1 MLGRDPFRCA
11 TDEGVVIRHETV
23 TLVLVLPASGRYTP
37 LSFQV
42 VPPSLKLRNTKIYE
56 RLVPLSMTLRN
67 WYPYAIAACFTLSL
81 MSVAAVAQTGETRQR
96 QIAPTDQALNQV
108 ALTDDP
114 VVLSVASPADLKA
127 ASLTTP
133 TLASAKFQTLMLA
146 AIDQR
151 LGARYSWGATGPS
164 AFDCSGFVWSTFQ
177 SIGINFERSSAR
189 TLWSRFAPAT
199 PEEEVKFGT
208 LVFFS
213 NLRHIGIVA
222 DANGFYHASRHH
234 GVVYSPFND
243 YWLSRID
250 GFRRVPLPAVPAAD

>member
-1 MLGRDPFRCA
+1 
-11 TDEGVVIRHETV
+11 
-23 TLVLVLPASGRYTP
+23 
-37 LSFQV
+37 
-42 VPPSLKLRNTKIYE
+42 
-56 RLVPLSMTLRN
+56 MTLRN
-67 WYPYAIAACFTLSL
+67 WFPYAIAASLTLSM
-81 MSVAAVAQTGETRQR
+81 MSVAVVAQTGEIRQR
-96 QIAPTDQALNQV
+96 QIASTDQALNRIV
-108 ALTDDP
+108 VNDDP
-114 VVLSVASPADLKA
+114 VVLSVAPAADLKA
-127 ASLTTP
+127 ASVATP
-133 TLASAKFQTLMLA
+133 TLASAQFQQMMLA

-199 PEEEVKFGT
+199 PEEEMKFGT

-250 GFRRVPLPAVPAAD
+250 GFRRVPLPAVTTAD

>member
-1 MLGRDPFRCA
+1 
-11 TDEGVVIRHETV
+11 
-23 TLVLVLPASGRYTP
+23 
-37 LSFQV
+37 
-42 VPPSLKLRNTKIYE
+42 
-56 RLVPLSMTLRN
+56 MTLRN
-67 WYPYAIAACFTLSL
+67 WFPYAIAASLTLSM
-81 MSVAAVAQTGETRQR
+81 MSVAVVAQTGETRQR
-96 QIAPTDQALNQV
+96 QNASVDQALNRIV
-108 ALTDDP
+108 LNDEP
-114 VVLSVASPADLKA
+114 VVLSVAPPADLKA
-127 ASLTTP
+127 SSVATP
-133 TLASAKFQTLMLA
+133 TLASAHFQQLMLA

-189 TLWSRFAPAT
+189 TLWARFTPAT
-199 PEEEVKFGT
+199 PEEEMKFGT

-250 GFRRVPLPAVPAAD
+250 GFRRVPLPAVTTAE

>member
-1 MLGRDPFRCA
+1 
-11 TDEGVVIRHETV
+11 
-23 TLVLVLPASGRYTP
+23 
-37 LSFQV
+37 
-42 VPPSLKLRNTKIYE
+42 
-56 RLVPLSMTLRN
+56 
-67 WYPYAIAACFTLSL
+67 
-81 MSVAAVAQTGETRQR
+81 MSVAVVAQTGETRQR
-96 QIAPTDQALNQV
+96 QIASTDQALNRIV
-108 ALTDDP
+108 VNDDP
-114 VVLSVASPADLKA
+114 VVLSVAPPADLKA
-127 ASLTTP
+127 LSVATP
-133 TLASAKFQTLMLA
+133 TLASAQFQQLMLA

-189 TLWSRFAPAT
+189 TLWSRFTPAT
-199 PEEEVKFGT
+199 PEEEMKFGT

-250 GFRRVPLPAVPAAD
+250 GFRRVPLPAVTTAE